1 MQLVPVV
8 FGVAAGG
15 LMIFALTGAAQARVK
30 KYVLKP
36 RPLTPQIKTI
46 AAKWAKLRGLPV
58 EWVIAT
64 ILSESGGDPNA
75 VGDYHVDPRGA
86 SVGLMQVN
94 TVAHK
99 AAMAKAGVTRA
110 MLFQPDKN
118 IEWGTM
124 ILRDVYVRV
133 ANALKQRRSS
143 VPIDQLVRLQY
154 TGIPVIKAILEG
166 RDPRQNDAAATK
178 KVVAWQRN
186 LAEAQALV

>member
-1 MQLVPVV
+1 
-8 FGVAAGG
+8 
-15 LMIFALTGAAQARVK
+15 MIFALTGSAQARVK
-30 KYVLKP
+30 KYVLRP
-36 RPLTPQIKTI
+36 RPLTPQIKAI
-46 AAKWAKLRGLPV
+46 AAKWARFRGLPV
-58 EWVIAT
+58 EWVLAT

-75 VGDYHVDPRGA
+75 VGDYHVDRRGA

-124 ILRDVYVRV
+124 ILRDVYTKVS
-133 ANALKQRRSS
+133 NALKQRRSS

-166 RDPRQNDAAATK
+166 RDPRQSDAAATK
-178 KVVAWQRN
+178 KIVAWQRN